1 MIKSDHVQ
9 FDCFL
14 KKHMLKYGNK
24 EIEKLKGNPIIEM
37 ALIIIE
43 F

>member
-9 FDCFL
+9 FDCF
-14 KKHMLKYGNK
+14 KKKRYGNK